1 MRRSLLL
8 ATVAIAAS
16 TGTMATLLPTAA
28 YAAESTGR
36 EWVDKRIKWQSD
48 AAQLTLRIR
57 DYRLSPRYCKPT
69 HLRDK
74 TFDEVSLN
82 QLEEELAMLRGE
94 FERIKSGTEAATQGT
109 SGGDLTETR
118 LMGGEYPTYRGF
130 KVTQREHWINLKRDN
145 IDEAAK
151 LLSEKREKL
160 AKAPEDFCGE
170 TTKKTGVIGSPPV
183 VPAEPPIPAASYLPV
198 NVPPRPPR
206 FCSIDEKFAWLTALS
221 KQREDMIENEKRAW
235 AWAQALQS
243 GISAKRRDAV
253 TLRAL
258 RDGAIAQR
266 EAYLAMY
273 RQAERLY
280 VDVRDNMEVEK
291 CGGDAKKE
299 IGMLPGNN
307 GASVSVA
314 AGAGEVTI
322 PKKPYVALEDAG
334 NLRLGVAQVTRREA
348 IAVMLLAVSYD
359 LDFMMKLGVGKSLGL
374 GHPLS
379 RFNKILGELE
389 TYDVTMRSSGG
400 SITTTTEGVGLPGTG
415 DPGHPSPAGYFLANP
430 TFNDVTGIDQR
441 FESRLDRLHFGLAEE
456 EHYRCWS
463 GTLAIGGHAGRLE
476 TSDSFSGSIPG
487 FARDFA
493 YQTDLETA
501 IWGLFVA
508 TEAEVSLDGSWDE
521 ALRYAGEFSGF
532 RVAVGARAGV
542 NFLSADGT
550 DRLDFTGFAPQSI
563 GVSKDDTTFSYRLN
577 MGLNY
582 TPPSVRALTLSLGM
596 SYSED
601 DIHPTA
607 NRTGETGD
615 RTQIEFQNQELFMG
629 TVRTTF
635 TF

>member
-1 MRRSLLL
+1 M
-8 ATVAIAAS
+8 ATVAIAAC

-48 AAQLTLRIR
+48 VAQLTLRIR

-118 LMGGEYPTYRGF
+118 LMVGEYPTYRGF

-183 VPAEPPIPAASYLPV
+183 VPAEPAIPAASYLPV

-206 FCSIDEKFAWLTALS
+206 FCSIDEKFAWLSALS

-235 AWAQALQS
+235 AWAQALQK
-243 GISAKRRDAV
+243 GISAKRRDAA

-299 IGMLPGNN
+299 IGMLPGSN

-314 AGAGEVTI
+314 AGVGEVTI

-334 NLRLGVAQVTRREA
+334 NLRLGAAQVKRSETVA
-348 IAVMLLAVSYD
+348 ALLIGLSYD
-359 LDFMMKLGVGKSLGL
+359 LDFLPKIDFGRTFGDA
-374 GHPLS
+374 LS
-379 RFNKILGELE
+379 QLTKVAGELV
-389 TYDVTMRSSGG
+389 TYDATVKSSGG
-400 SITTTTEGVGLPGTG
+400 SITTTTEGVGIPGTG
-415 DPGHPSPAGYFLANP
+415 DPGHPSPAGYFLGDPA
-430 TFNDVTGIDQR
+430 FNDVIGIEQR
-441 FESRLDRLHFGLAEE
+441 FESRLDSLHLAIAQEQ
-456 EHYRCWS
+456 HYRCWT
-463 GTLAIGGHAGRLE
+463 GTLAIGGRAGRLE
-476 TSDSFSGSIPG
+476 TSDRFQGSIPG
-487 FARDFA
+487 YARDFA

-508 TEAEVSLDGSWDE
+508 TEAEVSLDNAWDS
-521 ALRYAGEFSGF
+521 AVRYAGEFSGF
-532 RVAVGARAGV
+532 RVAAGARIGID
-542 NFLSADGT
+542 FLSTDGT

-563 GVSKDDTTFSYRLN
+563 GVSKDDTTFNYRLSVD
-577 MGLNY
+577 LKY
-582 TPPSVRALTLSLGM
+582 TPPSVRALTVSLGAA
-596 SYSED
+596 YGQD
-601 DIHPTA
+601 DIHPVA
-607 NRTGETGD
+607 NRSGETGD
-615 RTQIEFQNQELFMG
+615 RTQIEFQDQDLFIG
-629 TVRTTF
+629 TIRSTF